1 MCVQR
6 NFLDI
11 SGKKVY
17 DEKKLQAKRGAFA
30 PMKVSLVIPA
40 YNESKIISDTLR
52 AVCAKLAELA
62 EDYEVILV
70 DDGSTDNTTG
80 LAVSCRDSHVR
91 LESYSPNR
99 GKGRAVRTGMLA
111 ARGDIILCTD
121 ADLAYG
127 VDVFGVMLDR
137 FAASGADLVIGS
149 RHLDEEG
156 YRNYPP
162 LRVLMSKCFG
172 LLSHKISGLTY
183 DTQCG
188 IKGYRQAA
196 ARQIFSRCATD
207 GFSFDFEVLMR
218 AEKLGLKVEEIP
230 VSVVNFRESKV
241 NVVRDSLR
249 MFRDVFRIRRAVGK
263 DKP

>member
-1 MCVQR
+1 
-6 NFLDI
+6 
-11 SGKKVY
+11 
-17 DEKKLQAKRGAFA
+17 
-30 PMKVSLVIPA
+30 MKVSLVIPA
-40 YNESKIISDTLR
+40 YNEGKIISDTLHT
-52 AVCAKLAELA
+52 ACAKLAELA

-80 LAVSCRDSHVR
+80 LALDCRDPHVR

-111 ARGDIILCTD
+111 ARGDVILCTD

-127 VDVFGVMLDR
+127 VDVFGVILDR
-137 FAASGADLVIGS
+137 FASSEAGLVIGS
-149 RHLDEEG
+149 RRLNDEG
-156 YRNYPP
+156 YQNYPP
-162 LRVLMSKCFG
+162 LRILMSKCFG
-172 LLSHKISGLTY
+172 LLSRTISGLTY

-188 IKGYRQAA
+188 IKGYRREA
-196 ARQIFSRCATD
+196 ARQIFSKCIID

-218 AEKLGLKVEEIP
+218 ADRLGLKVEEIP

-263 DKP
+263 DGP